1 MLKERSPPHGFRSGV
16 LKQNRVVGQ
25 CARDVWELPTKC
37 CARAGYRGAV
47 VLLPILIK
55 WPDAELKPALS
66 QAKFILLQFGLFG
79 YLVMLFYSTSG
90 NLINLHIYLH
100 IQLSQ

>member
-1 MLKERSPPHGFRSGV
+1 MLEERSPPHGFRNGV

-37 CARAGYRGAV
+37 CARAGYGGAV

-90 NLINLHIYLH
+90 NLINVHIYLH

>member
-1 MLKERSPPHGFRSGV
+1 MLEERSPPHGFRSGV

>member
-1 MLKERSPPHGFRSGV
+1 MLEERSPPHGFRSGV

-37 CARAGYRGAV
+37 CARAGYGGAV

>member
-1 MLKERSPPHGFRSGV
+1 MGCRVLEERSPPHGFRSGV

-47 VLLPILIK
+47 VLLPIVIK
-55 WPDAELKPALS
+55 WPDAELKPAIWLS
-66 QAKFILLQFGLFG
+66 CDALL
-79 YLVMLFYSTSG
+79 
-90 NLINLHIYLH
+90 
-100 IQLSQ
+100 

>member
-1 MLKERSPPHGFRSGV
+1 MLEERSPPHGFRSGV

-47 VLLPILIK
+47 VLLPIVIK

>member
-1 MLKERSPPHGFRSGV
+1 MLEERSPPHGFRSGV

-55 WPDAELKPALS
+55 WPDAEAETCSVSGKVYSFAVWVIWLSCDAL
-66 QAKFILLQFGLFG
+66 L
-79 YLVMLFYSTSG
+79 
-90 NLINLHIYLH
+90 
-100 IQLSQ
+100 